1 MKDFSEFLKHDEE
14 VVRRVAGVL
23 RELSESLDLKS
34 ISKEEY
40 DELVG
45 DLLDMN
51 KIDNLATSIEQKA
64 KLEKA
69 FNALSTIVGSVV

>member
-1 MKDFSEFLKHDEE
+1 MKDFSEFLKHDDE

-34 ISKEEY
+34 ISQEEY

-51 KIDNLATSIEQKA
+51 KIDNFATSIEHKA

-69 FNALSTIVGSVV
+69 FNALSAIVGSVV